1 MINCQN
7 SAALS
12 VKCSEKVRG
21 YEIKRLPLG
30 EYLRVMEALR
40 EAPGTAMKV
49 CFPEMDAMQMFER
62 LRSIDTQELT
72 RIMLRALDVVPDEA
86 IKLLSLLTGIPADAL
101 YADPAIGL
109 DGAAEMLEAFWRL
122 NGIENFIRAA
132 GRMGARLQEIKAK
145 TGSRG

>member
-40 EAPGTAMKV
+40 EAPRTVMKV

-62 LRSIDTQELT
+62 LRSIDAQELT
-72 RIMLRALDVVPDEA
+72 QIMLRVLDVVPDEA